1 MDYFYDILINMNE
14 DDIYNFYEWENYDII
29 EYIKKIPLFR
39 VSTKTLIDFY
49 SNYVQINEEFLIN
62 LLDKTVTKNSK
73 LNKTIKYGC
82 LLCDT
87 KNVLVVEFND
97 CGEVISRSSLLLED
111 EANIL
116 EVIYNYKETNIR
128 YVNLGNRNISQ
139 KLRQEKLIK
148 KVIKLEFNTL
158 IDDNN
163 QAKLKYLYN
172 EWFGYN
178 EENLVKIR
186 KNIKE
191 ELDADLTQKTK
202 KIYDLIMLS
211 YNKS

>member
-14 DDIYNFYEWENYDII
+14 DDIYNFYEWENHDII

-148 KVIKLEFNTL
+148 RVIKLEFNTL

-191 ELDADLTQKTK
+191 ELDDDLTQKTK

>member
-49 SNYVQINEEFLIN
+49 SNFVQINEEFLIN

-116 EVIYNYKETNIR
+116 EVIYNYKETNIT

-148 KVIKLEFNTL
+148 RVIKLEFNTL

-172 EWFGYN
+172 AIVQIPPN
-178 EENLVKIR
+178 KI
-186 KNIKE
+186 KC
-191 ELDADLTQKTK
+191 
-202 KIYDLIMLS
+202 LILLS
-211 YNKS
+211 YISILHPVITKAGPANGT

>member
-49 SNYVQINEEFLIN
+49 SNFVQINEEFLIN

-116 EVIYNYKETNIR
+116 EVIYNYKETNIT

-148 KVIKLEFNTL
+148 RVIKLEFNTL